1 MFVADSM
8 RFLRAPTT
16 SIDSV
21 NSAQMI
27 NKIEVLI
34 RVRNLMMVLMQSAF
48 CPVVIFG
55 DISLDIIG
63 VLMMTSMTTLIL
75 MVITTIPTMGT
86 IWMMVLTIPVQRCGW
101 NSFVRL
107 SSGQR

>member
-8 RFLRAPTT
+8 RFFRAPTT

-34 RVRNLMMVLMQSAF
+34 RVKDGCNAEYVLS
-48 CPVVIFG
+48 
-55 DISLDIIG
+55 
-63 VLMMTSMTTLIL
+63 
-75 MVITTIPTMGT
+75 
-86 IWMMVLTIPVQRCGW
+86 CGGYLW
-101 NSFVRL
+101 
-107 SSGQR
+107 

>member
-27 NKIEVLI
+27 DKIEVLI
-34 RVRNLMMVLMQSAF
+34 RVRNMMMVVMQSTF

-55 DISLDIIG
+55 EMRSEVKYYFADFFRNFDFNADEK
-63 VLMMTSMTTLIL
+63 
-75 MVITTIPTMGT
+75 
-86 IWMMVLTIPVQRCGW
+86 R
-101 NSFVRL
+101 
-107 SSGQR
+107 